1 MTRFWAKGKLIHV
14 VSNGLG
20 EPKRFEW
27 QRGTHHVNAIARQW
41 RVDLDWWRIRVWRDY
56 FKLVTNSGLLV
67 VIYRDL
73 LSDQWYL
80 QRLYD

>member
-14 VSNGLG
+14 VSDELG

-27 QRGTHHVNAIARQW
+27 QRGTHQVDAIARQW